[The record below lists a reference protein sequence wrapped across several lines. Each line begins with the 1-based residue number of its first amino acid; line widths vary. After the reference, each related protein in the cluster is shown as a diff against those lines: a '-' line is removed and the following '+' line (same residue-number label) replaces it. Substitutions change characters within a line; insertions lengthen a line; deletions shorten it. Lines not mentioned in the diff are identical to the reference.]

1 MPRPLLKW
9 VGGKQSML
17 KHLKPL
23 LPERWNVWHEPF
35 VGAGGM
41 LFGCAPEK
49 ARVNDSNWM
58 LVNFHRQVKERPE
71 ELREEAFRL
80 GGWEGCTEEMFIE
93 RRRQFNRMIS
103 EREESSSSAAMM
115 YWVVRHS
122 FNGLYRVNSK
132 GLFNAPWN
140 RNMARGMLKPLEDF
154 LACSAV
160 LKNAV
165 ISCGDFEAFLEPVEE
180 GDFVF
185 LDPPYIP
192 DLMGGSF
199 VSYAKEGFQREDHER
214 TARLAREL
222 ADKGAFVMATNNDT
236 PWTRELYEGFS
247 FFEYGTAAGI
257 KSGRERKE
265 LAMTSYVPKGLD
277 TLDKFC

>member
-41 LFGCAPEK
+41 LFGCAPER

-58 LVNFHRQVKERPE
+58 LVNFHRQVRDYPE
-71 ELREEAFRL
+71 DLYSEIVAL
-80 GGWEGCTEEMFIE
+80 GGWDACPKDAFLENRSI
-93 RRRQFNRMIS
+93 FNRMLS
-103 EREESSSSAAMM
+103 EREESLLSAAMM
-115 YWVVRHS
+115 FWIVRHS

-132 GLFNAPWN
+132 GTFNSAWN
-140 RNMARGMLKPLEDF
+140 GNTANGMLKPLHDF
-154 LACSAV
+154 LACSFV
-160 LKNAV
+160 LKAAD
-165 ISCGDFEAFLEPVEE
+165 ISCGDFEAFLEPVQA

-192 DLMGGSF
+192 DSMGGSF
-199 VSYAKEGFQREDHER
+199 VSYAKEGFLKEDHER

-222 ADKGAFVMATNNDT
+222 ASRDAFVMATNNDT
-236 PWTRELYEGFS
+236 PWTRELYEGFR
-247 FFEYGTAAGI
+247 FFEYGTVSGI
-257 KSGRERKE
+257 KAGRMRKE
-265 LAMTSYVPKGLD
+265 LAMTNYVPRRLD
-277 TLDKFC
+277 TLERFC